1 MNLATATFLIKSP
14 KIGSFKYIGC
24 KIDFPL
30 SVFENLKNI
39 ISDVK
44 KLPDITK
51 KYFASQ
57 DQNQMVLIL
66 KIVGTIVSIISGI
79 ILCNIM

>member
-24 KIDFPL
+24 KTDFPL
-30 SVFENLKNI
+30 SVFETLKNT

-51 KYFASQ
+51 KYLR
-57 DQNQMVLIL
+57 LIYNGR
-66 KIVGTIVSIISGI
+66 KI
-79 ILCNIM
+79 